1 MSPLE
6 QDTSGHQ
13 MHTIHTNGGEH
24 SLGFCCCE
32 KKLCRT
38 SPKPIPQIEEMIRN
52 SCHESCQHTHLTH
65 TTAF

>member
-24 SLGFCCCE
+24 SLGFCCCG
-32 KKLCRT
+32 KKTLQDI
-38 SPKPIPQIEEMIRN
+38 SKAHP
-52 SCHESCQHTHLTH
+52 SD
-65 TTAF
+65 